1 MNGATGDFVG
11 WMTHNNAG
19 KCGFPCAVS
28 THDGM
33 DFTAIDLE
41 TDALNNWRIAN

>member
-11 WMTHNNAG
+11 WMTHDNAG
-19 KCGFPCAVS
+19 KRGLPCTIP

-41 TDALNNWRIAN
+41 ADSLNNWRIAN